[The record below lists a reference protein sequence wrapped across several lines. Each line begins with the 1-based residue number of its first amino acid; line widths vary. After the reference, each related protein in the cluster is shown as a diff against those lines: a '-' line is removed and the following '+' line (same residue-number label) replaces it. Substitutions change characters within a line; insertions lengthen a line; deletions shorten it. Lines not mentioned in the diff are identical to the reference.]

1 MSGFNA
7 RKPTQYKVNHP
18 EEYPQ
23 IDMTRRNPPW
33 DPYDESFAN
42 DEASLRATL
51 SQPTLSSYEGNRDIS
66 SLSASFV
73 SDTDLALA
81 TSLDSILKKSVK
93 YTYSLIAS
101 VTTTRRKGT
110 VTAEQLVKR
119 WGISLEAVTRT
130 LEQTTQRVI
139 QDYDSI
145 QGTRQLK
152 TLDYQLK
159 YRHLRAATYT
169 DMMFSPVAL
178 LSKNTCSQV
187 FITDFQWIR
196 FYPMKK

>member
-1 MSGFNA
+1 MA
-7 RKPTQYKVNHP
+7 Q
-18 EEYPQ
+18 
-23 IDMTRRNPPW
+23 
-33 DPYDESFAN
+33 
-42 DEASLRATL
+42 
-51 SQPTLSSYEGNRDIS
+51 
-66 SLSASFV
+66 
-73 SDTDLALA
+73 
-81 TSLDSILKKSVK
+81 
-93 YTYSLIAS
+93 
-101 VTTTRRKGT
+101 RKGT

-159 YRHLRAATYT
+159 YRQLRAAAYT
-169 DMMFSPVAL
+169 DMMFSPVAS
-178 LSKNTCSQV
+178 LSKNTCGQV